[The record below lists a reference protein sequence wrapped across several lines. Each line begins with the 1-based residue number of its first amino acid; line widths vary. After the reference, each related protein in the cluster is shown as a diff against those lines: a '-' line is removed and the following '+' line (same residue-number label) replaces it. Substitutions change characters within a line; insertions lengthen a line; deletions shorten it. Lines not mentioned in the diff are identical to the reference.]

1 MVRDPGVDFDD
12 WYLGAHGRLVAAL
25 VSFSGS
31 LEVASDAVDEA
42 CARALGRWS
51 RVGGMS
57 SVDAW
62 VYRVAINHAKRRMR
76 RAALER
82 SVLSRVSA
90 RPAVAASLDG
100 PAGEIWDV
108 VGRLPLRQR
117 TAVVL
122 RYVADL
128 PEAEIARVMKVSRGT
143 VASTLADARRRLG
156 DELSDAEEVP
166 HA

>member
-1 MVRDPGVDFDD
+1 MPDRGVDFDDRNFDD

-25 VSFSGS
+25 VSFGGS
-31 LEVASDAVDEA
+31 VELAADSVDEA
-42 CARALGRWS
+42 CARALGQWD
-51 RVGGMS
+51 RVAKMQ

-62 VYRVAINHAKRRMR
+62 VYRVAINYAKRRMR
-76 RAALER
+76 RAALEQR
-82 SVLSRVSA
+82 ILSRS
-90 RPAVAASLDG
+90 RAAPPLAG

-128 PEAEIARVMKVSRGT
+128 PEAEVASVMKVTRGT

-156 DELSDAEEVP
+156 AALAEVEEVRSE
-166 HA
+166 